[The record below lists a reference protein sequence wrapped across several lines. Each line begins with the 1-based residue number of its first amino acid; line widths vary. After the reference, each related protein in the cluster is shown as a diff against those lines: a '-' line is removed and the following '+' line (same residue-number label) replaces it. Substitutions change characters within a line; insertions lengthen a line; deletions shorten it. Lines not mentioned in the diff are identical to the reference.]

1 MYITQ
6 PQHTAANTANGI
18 CAGGIG
24 RGFAA
29 ADVSGGRGPGRGS
42 SGVFRRREEDEAADV
57 VGRVEKRRGRKEAT
71 TREQT

>member
-1 MYITQ
+1 MTQ
-6 PQHTAANTANGI
+6 PQQTAANTANGI

-29 ADVSGGRGPGRGS
+29 ADVNAGRGPGSGS
-42 SGVFRRREEDEAADV
+42 SGVFRRIEEDEDADV
-57 VGRVEKRRGRKEAT
+57 VGRVENRRGRKEAT

>member
-1 MYITQ
+1 MTH

-29 ADVSGGRGPGRGS
+29 VDVSAGKGPGSGS
-42 SGVFRRREEDEAADV
+42 SGVLRRRDDEEPCEL
-57 VGRVEKRRGRKEAT
+57 VGRVEKSRGRKEAT